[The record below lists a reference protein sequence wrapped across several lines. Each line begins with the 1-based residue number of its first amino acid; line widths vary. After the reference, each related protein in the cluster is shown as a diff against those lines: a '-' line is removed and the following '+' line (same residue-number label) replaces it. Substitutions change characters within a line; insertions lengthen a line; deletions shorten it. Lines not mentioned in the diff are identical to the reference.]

1 MKLKKKKWGEK
12 SKRSLRDGLK
22 RYGKMKTAEFSSKRF
37 FHKITRGCG
46 KGGGGGGWGGNELK
60 KSSNFE

>member
-22 RYGKMKTAEFSSKRF
+22 RYGKIKTAEFSSKRF
-37 FHKITRGCG
+37 FHKITRGCR
-46 KGGGGGGWGGNELK
+46 KGGGGGGEGGI
-60 KSSNFE
+60 S